1 LFSGPGLWRRRLFKG
16 CIALAG
22 VALLAVG
29 ALLALQFFG
38 TFPGPPEAAQRPRAL
53 REANAEALWLEVDG
67 ARIEAW
73 LLPTK
78 AHSPTPIA
86 IYAHGNGELIDH
98 ETARMDGLR
107 GAGVAVLLVEYPG
120 YGRSGGIPS
129 ERSILATLEAAYDRV
144 AHDPRFDAR
153 RIVGFGRSLG
163 GGAVAQL
170 AVHRSLAALVLE
182 STFTSVADIVR
193 GYGVPDWLVL
203 NRFDT
208 RAVLR
213 AYRGPVLILHGT
225 EDVNIPP
232 SHAELNL
239 GAARNGTL
247 YMSRCGHN
255 DCPPHWE
262 VVLSFLLRNGVF
274 NEPGSGVTP

>member
-1 LFSGPGLWRRRLFKG
+1 MLLRRLFKG
-16 CIALAG
+16 CMALAG
-22 VALLAVG
+22 IALVAVA
-29 ALLALQFFG
+29 ALMALQFFAA
-38 TFPGPPEAAQRPRAL
+38 FPSPSEAAQRPHAL
-53 REANAEALWLEVDG
+53 HQANGEALWLEVDG
-67 ARIEAW
+67 ARVEAW
-73 LLPTK
+73 LLPTTSR
-78 AHSPTPIA
+78 APTPIA
-86 IYAHGNGELIDH
+86 IYGHGNGELIDH

-107 GAGVAVLLVEYPG
+107 GAGVAVLLVEFPG
-120 YGRSGGIPS
+120 YGRSSGIPS
-129 ERSILATLEAAYDRV
+129 ERSILATFEAAYDLV

-153 RIVGFGRSLG
+153 RIVGYGRSLG

-170 AVHRSLAALVLE
+170 AAHRQLAALVLE

-208 RAVLR
+208 VAVLR
-213 AYRGPVLILHGT
+213 DYQGPVLILHGT

-232 SHAELNL
+232 VHARLNRA
-239 GAARNGTL
+239 AARNSVL

-274 NEPGSGVTP
+274 NESVSGATP

>member
-1 LFSGPGLWRRRLFKG
+1 VLWRRVLQG
-16 CIALAG
+16 CVALG
-22 VALLAVG
+22 GIALLAVA
-29 ALLALQFFG
+29 ALLALQFFA
-38 TFPGPPEAAQRPRAL
+38 TFPSPPEAAQRPHAL
-53 REANAEALWLEVDG
+53 SDAHGEALWLDVDG

-73 LLPTK
+73 LLPTTSR
-78 AHSPTPIA
+78 SPTPIA

-120 YGRSGGIPS
+120 YGRSSGIPS
-129 ERSILATLEAAYDRV
+129 ERSILATFEAAYDRV

-163 GGAVAQL
+163 GGAIAQL
-170 AVHRSLAALVLE
+170 AAHRPLVALVLE

-193 GYGVPDWLVL
+193 GHDVPDWLVL

-213 AYRGPVLILHGT
+213 AYEGPVLILHGT
-225 EDVNIPP
+225 EDVNIAPGD
-232 SHAELNL
+232 AELNHA
-239 GAARNGTL
+239 AARNSVL
-247 YMSRCGHN
+247 YK
-255 DCPPHWE
+255 
-262 VVLSFLLRNGVF
+262 
-274 NEPGSGVTP
+274 